1 METQNLM
8 RKSHVHLTLWK
19 FEIDFQLSH
28 GVEGLIMVGI
38 LGKYGFKPSR
48 AASELHTK
56 ANGALRVSITGPPT
70 VGNSLAKLTRR
81 PQKADQMAVNKGEC
95 LLLTDNKKTVQWC
108 LERWRKSSGVK
119 SKDAVCFFQNAAI
132 YYAGSGIRR
141 SGKMN
146 VRDRNEKVVESYKHF
161 VVKAWLK
168 YLVEQHDFTPP
179 AWLTIQLMS
188 SINIGGAL
196 VLFRPR

>member
-1 METQNLM
+1 
-8 RKSHVHLTLWK
+8 
-19 FEIDFQLSH
+19 
-28 GVEGLIMVGI
+28 
-38 LGKYGFKPSR
+38 
-48 AASELHTK
+48 
-56 ANGALRVSITGPPT
+56 
-70 VGNSLAKLTRR
+70 
-81 PQKADQMAVNKGEC
+81 MAVNKGEC
-95 LLLTDNKKTVQWC
+95 LLLANNEKTVQWC

-146 VRDRNEKVVESYKHF
+146 VRDRNEKVLESYKHF

-179 AWLTIQLMS
+179 AWLTIQFMS
-188 SINIGGAL
+188 SIKIGGAL